1 MQLAALVLERLIT
14 NKENSL
20 EQVKLIS
27 CLALSTWILFQTLKR
42 YRRAR
47 NESPEHLSPS
57 TKFLRRCALL
67 LSSLA
72 FILSFAESSFRYSIL
87 LINVTSL
94 HYAENFAYPSR
105 VASNELILW
114 WLAYA
119 CILAYKAIF
128 NSTLE
133 WVEFLPLVFV
143 QFALAVTIFNLEIAS
158 CPGRPSSFEDA
169 NVFQKLSRG
178 FLNPMLETVALKNE
192 LPPAVATPRPRTFQ
206 VSETVKDF
214 DIAFEKSSG
223 FKSFRIV
230 VSLIRIYPGTILKIL
245 ISDVVTANAS
255 FLKPWLLSRFL
266 SSLRTLK
273 SDKINSTFILKSLL
287 LATCFGF
294 QDLLAKA
301 IRSARAFYGNDTTG
315 MIRVALLSAIY
326 RKTFR
331 MSSQSKR
338 KHNVASIINLSQKD
352 VVTLQSI
359 FATLANL
366 ASMPVKFIVGLV
378 QVYRILGN
386 HVIAVIPVY
395 LVYILGNIYL
405 NKLNNNKRPELAK
418 ALNNRISSTLSLLGN
433 IKSVKLYAWENPFIA
448 KVQADREAEVNL
460 HLKFKK
466 ITSIFMS
473 INSQLDS
480 LMLVTMFILF
490 LWGQNLPLSTEKM
503 VALVSL
509 TRISSR
515 PLISLYRYW
524 HTLTQKLSAESRLIE
539 FLTLPEESS
548 ENYTHIEKVPSND
561 WDAPLIDVVDADIA
575 WSSSTDEKPH
585 MALHNLSL
593 KVKRGDFC
601 CVLGGVGTG
610 KTALIE
616 TLIGEQKITKGS
628 VTIRGSIAYAGQDV
642 WLQFL
647 SVRDNI
653 IFGLEYDEAFY
664 RKVVRACDM
673 ERDLEQFPD
682 GDNTL
687 IGEKGISLSGGQKA
701 RLALARAVYSR
712 ADIFI
717 LDDVLS
723 AVDQHVAK
731 VLLKELFSPEGLLA
745 SKAVVMATHSTKA
758 LKLTSQVLCLA
769 KGGHPQYYGDARS
782 AKPENF
788 ISTLSADTADQLDA
802 SAALLPDASFDRRLS
817 ILQRIDELSTKA
829 GCSLHDEVPLVDPLN
844 PNSNAKVEYFASSE
858 ITSKSSMFTVLKR
871 YLMLGSIR
879 TLPFMALGLGLS
891 SIIGI
896 LIEIWLSY
904 WSSKNVIG
912 LRASRS
918 YLLVYIAMTCGSSV
932 LSATVKYVQTGMIS
946 FNRNTAL
953 HSQMIENVAH
963 APMLFF
969 ERTPLGFILAKFTRD
984 FAKVED
990 SISNGLHGCLTDS
1003 ISAVLNLSVAIAGT
1017 PIIILLVIPSAI
1029 QCHRYAKKYH
1039 STTRFTRRLLTST
1052 RGATLS
1058 HLEESY
1064 RGITTISTFKMR
1076 DVFFRG
1082 MEKRL
1087 ENWLQFFWIYFH
1099 MRYWLMIR
1107 MAFTSNLILSCTTVS
1122 LVLSTKYLEI
1132 SVGFAA
1138 VVIVAVENALRSA
1151 TSLISS
1157 FPEFEVDV
1165 HALDSIYELI
1175 DEPPEPP
1182 YELESDF
1189 LSAENNEKGG
1199 IIKLHDPWL
1208 RQGCIEFQNYSARYT
1223 VNQEPVL
1230 KGIEMK
1236 VAPQEK
1242 IGIVGRTGA
1251 GKSTLVS
1258 ALFRLIEACEGQIVI
1273 DGKNTSEL
1281 GLYTLRH
1288 SMSIIPQ
1295 DAQIFSGTLRMNL
1308 DPMSQ
1313 SDDATLWKILS
1324 LCHLSSHF
1332 DSSHAKGLDTMLDE
1346 GGVNISRGQAQL
1358 ICLGRALL
1366 RPSKVLIM
1374 DEATASVDPNTDS
1387 LVQATIREKF
1397 KDRTILT
1404 VAHRIATI
1412 MDSDRVFV
1420 FDHGRLAEEG
1430 SPDSLLKRK
1439 GKFYELVTAHN
1450 TL

>member
-1 MQLAALVLERLIT
+1 MKLAPLVLERLII
-14 NKENSL
+14 NKESSL
-20 EQVKLIS
+20 EQVELS
-27 CLALSTWILFQTLKR
+27 GCLALSAWVLFQTLKR
-42 YRRAR
+42 YDRAR
-47 NESPEHLSPS
+47 NQRLEPLPPS
-57 TKFLRRCALL
+57 TAFLRRCAL
-67 LSSLA
+67 A
-72 FILSFAESSFRYSIL
+72 LSFLVFVLSFVGSSFRYSIL
-87 LINVTSL
+87 LFYITFL
-94 HYAENFAYPSR
+94 HYAENFVYPSR
-105 VASNELILW
+105 VAPNELILW

-119 CILAYKAIF
+119 CNLAYKAIF
-128 NSTLE
+128 VSTSGRGK
-133 WVEFLPLVFV
+133 FPSLVFV
-143 QFALAVTIFNLEIAS
+143 QIALAVTLLILEITS
-158 CPGRPSSFEDA
+158 SPIRPSTFEDSH
-169 NVFQKLSRG
+169 VFQKLSCG
-178 FLNPMLETVALKNE
+178 FLNPMLETVAQNNE
-192 LPPAVATPRPRTFQ
+192 LPPTAATRRPQTFQ
-206 VSETVKDF
+206 VSEAVSDF
-214 DIAFEKSSG
+214 NTAFEKSSS

-230 VSLIRIYPGTILKIL
+230 VSICRIYPGTVLKIL
-245 ISDVVTANAS
+245 ATDVVSANAS

-266 SSLRTLK
+266 SSIRALK
-273 SDKINSTFILKSLL
+273 SDNTNSTLILQSLL
-287 LATCFGF
+287 FATGFGF
-294 QDLLAKA
+294 QNLLVKA
-301 IRSARAFYGNDTTG
+301 IRSARAFYGTDTTG
-315 MIRVALLSAIY
+315 MIRVALLSALY

-352 VVTLQSI
+352 VVTFQSI
-359 FATLANL
+359 FANIARL
-366 ASMPVKFIVGLV
+366 ASLPIKFVVGLV
-378 QVYRILGN
+378 QVYRILGTY
-386 HVIAVIPVY
+386 VIAVIPVY

-405 NKLNNNKRPELAK
+405 NNLNSNKRPELAK

-466 ITSIFMS
+466 ISSIFTS

-480 LMLVTMFILF
+480 LMLITIIVLF
-490 LWGQNLPLSTEKM
+490 LYGQNLPLSTEKLL
-503 VALVSL
+503 ALVSL

-515 PLISLYRYW
+515 PLIALYRYW

-548 ENYTHIEKVPSND
+548 ENYTHLETAPLND
-561 WDAPLIDVVDADIA
+561 WDAPLIDVTDADVA
-575 WSSSTDEKPH
+575 WSSSPDEKPH
-585 MALHNLSL
+585 MALHNISL

-616 TLIGEQKITKGS
+616 TLIGEQRITKGS

-653 IFGLEYDEAFY
+653 TFGLEYDEAFY
-664 RKVVRACDM
+664 RKVIRACDM
-673 ERDLEQFPD
+673 GRDLEQFPD

-712 ADIFI
+712 ADIYI

-731 VLLKELFSPEGLLA
+731 VLLTELFSPEGLLA
-745 SKAVVMATHSTKA
+745 SKAIVMATHSTKA
-758 LKLTSQVLCLA
+758 LKLTSQVLCLV
-769 KGGHPQYYGDARS
+769 KGGYSQYYGDARS

-788 ISTLSADTADQLDA
+788 TSTLSADNADQLDA
-802 SAALLPDASFDRRLS
+802 SNALLPDVPFDRRAS
-817 ILQRIDELSTKA
+817 ISQRFEVSTKA
-829 GCSLHDEVPLVDPLN
+829 ECRFRDEVPLVDPLN
-844 PNSNAKVEYFASSE
+844 PNSNAKVGYFTSSE
-858 ITSKSSMFTVLKR
+858 ITSKSSMFTMLKR
-871 YLMLGSIR
+871 YLMLGGIR
-879 TLPFMALGLGLS
+879 TIPFMALGLGLS
-891 SIIGI
+891 SLISI

-904 WSSKNVIG
+904 WSSKNVTG

-918 YLLVYIAMTCGSSV
+918 YLLVYIALTFGSSV
-932 LSATVKYVQTGMIS
+932 LNAVVKYVQTGMIS

-953 HSQMIENVAH
+953 HSQMIENIAH

-969 ERTPLGFILAKFTRD
+969 ERTPLGSILAKFTRD
-984 FAKVED
+984 FAKVEEN
-990 SISNGLHGCLTDS
+990 ISAGVHECLTDC
-1003 ISAVLNLSVAIAGT
+1003 ISAVLNLGVAIAGT
-1017 PIIILLVIPSAI
+1017 PIIIFLVIPSAI
-1029 QCHRYAKKYH
+1029 QCHRYARKFH
-1039 STTRFTRRLLTST
+1039 STTRFTRRLLNST
-1052 RGATLS
+1052 RSATLS

-1082 MEKRL
+1082 MENRL
-1087 ENWLQFFWIYFH
+1087 ENWLQFYWIYFH
-1099 MRYWLMIR
+1099 MRHWLMIR
-1107 MAFTSNLILSCTTVS
+1107 MIITTNLILSCATVS

-1138 VVIVAVENALRSA
+1138 VVVVAVENALHSA

-1189 LSAENNEKGG
+1189 IMAENNEKGG
-1199 IIKLHDPWL
+1199 ITKVHVPWL
-1208 RQGCIEFQNYSARYT
+1208 TQGCIEFKDYSARYT
-1223 VNQEPVL
+1223 ADQEPVL
-1230 KGIEMK
+1230 KRVEIK

-1258 ALFRLIEACEGQIVI
+1258 ALFRLIEACDGQILI
-1273 DGKNTSEL
+1273 DGKDTSEL
-1281 GLYTLRH
+1281 GLYSLRH

-1295 DAQIFSGTLRMNL
+1295 DAQIFSGSLRMNL

-1313 SDDATLWKILS
+1313 SEDATLWKILS

-1332 DSSHAKGLDTMLDE
+1332 DSKHAEGLDTMLDE
-1346 GGVNISRGQAQL
+1346 GGKNISRGQAQL

-1366 RPSKVLIM
+1366 RPSKLLIM
-1374 DEATASVDPNTDS
+1374 DEATAAVDPNTDS
-1387 LVQATIREKF
+1387 LVQATIREEF

-1404 VAHRIATI
+1404 VAHRLATI

-1420 FDHGRLAEEG
+1420 FDHGKLAEEG

-1450 TL
+1450 TI